1 MKNFLTS
8 LTILALIALSSNGCK
23 KDEDPSNYFS
33 FQGKNYA
40 ITEAY
45 VTKIIL
51 TNSETN
57 QELDMYQFEFLH
69 VKDADS
75 AALLLAVV
83 DQNTNELG
91 GDYAGRSISSSD
103 SRGLFPF
110 LFFAASGIALPDH
123 SAYLTGPGGLV
134 SINKKEANY
143 TINISS
149 ITAGTYDQ
157 DWNFAEKGKIKGY
170 YKGQIMMDVR
180 DLREQGSVN
189 PSRLYLYMKPH
200 NGIFLKD

>member
-1 MKNFLTS
+1 MKHFHTPFGFLAIATL
-8 LTILALIALSSNGCK
+8 LTIGCS
-23 KDEDPSNYFS
+23 KDEEPSNSFP
-33 FQGKNYA
+33 FQGKSYA

-57 QELDMYQFEFLH
+57 AELDLYQFEFLH
-69 VKDADS
+69 VKGSDS

-91 GDYAGRSISSSD
+91 GDYAGKSISSND

-110 LFFAASGIALPDH
+110 LFFAASGIALPDQ
-123 SAYLTGPGGLV
+123 SAYLTGAGGMV
-134 SINKKEANY
+134 SIAKKEANY

-149 ITAGTYDQ
+149 IPAGTYDQ
-157 DWNFAEKGKIKGY
+157 AYNFAEKGKIKGY

-180 DLREQGSVN
+180 DLREQGAVD
-189 PSRLYLYMKPH
+189 PSRLYLYMKPTERH
-200 NGIFLKD
+200 LPK

>member
-8 LTILALIALSSNGCK
+8 LTLLALIVMFANGCK
-23 KDEDPSNYFS
+23 KDEEPSNIFS
-33 FQGKNYA
+33 FQGKSYA

-57 QELDMYQFEFLH
+57 AELDMYQFEFLH
-69 VKDADS
+69 VKGSDT

-110 LFFAASGIALPDH
+110 LFFAASGIALPDQ

-134 SINKKEANY
+134 TINKKEANY
-143 TINISS
+143 TINISG
-149 ITAGTYDQ
+149 IPAGTYDQ

-170 YKGQIMMDVR
+170 YKGQIMMDVK
-180 DLREQGSVN
+180 DLRQQGSVN
-189 PSRLYLYMKPH
+189 PSRLYLYMNPSKR
-200 NGIFLKD
+200 NLW